1 MNGLARKQTTNDRGT
16 VLHFHQFDNGLVLLG
31 EPMPWTES
39 VSFSLLVPYGPVLDP
54 PDRDG
59 LASMVCEMSLRGAG
73 NHANRD
79 FIQTLENL
87 GCETSES
94 VSHLHT
100 GYGAS
105 LLAANLLPALGLLA
119 DVVRRPHF
127 DENQLESARQV
138 LKQDIY
144 SLEDDPAR
152 RLMLELHRNFW
163 PDPWGRSS
171 LGTLETIDRIEI
183 ADVRRQHARYF
194 QPEGAI
200 LSIAG
205 KFDWNLVDER
215 VGELFGDW
223 KARPFEIPA
232 ERMIGRNSVHISL
245 DSAQTHIGLA
255 YPTETLRSADYM
267 PAWCGVGVLSGGMSS
282 RLFDEIREKRGLCYS
297 VYAVYSTL
305 RDRAGVFCYCGTGTE
320 RAAESLEVLLAELDK
335 LSRGIEEDELRRLKI
350 GARSS
355 LVMQQEST
363 GARSASMTRDWY
375 HLGRIRSL
383 EEIEK
388 TVLSLTKDQ
397 IDDYL
402 ASHPAG
408 PFHIVTLG
416 REPLSRE

>member
-1 MNGLARKQTTNDRGT
+1 M
-16 VLHFHQFDNGLVLLG
+16 HFHQFDNGLVLLG

-54 PDRDG
+54 PDLDG

-73 NHANRD
+73 NHANRE
-79 FIQTLENL
+79 FIQALENL

-94 VSHLHT
+94 VAHLHT

-105 LLAANLLPALGLLA
+105 LLAANLFPALGLLA

-127 DENQLESARQV
+127 DESQFESAKQV
-138 LKQDIY
+138 LRQNIY
-144 SLEDDPAR
+144 ALEDDPAR
-152 RLMLELHRNFW
+152 RLMLELQSNFW

-171 LGTLETIDRIEI
+171 LGTLEAIDRITMD
-183 ADVRRQHARYF
+183 DVQCHHARYF

-205 KFDWNLVDER
+205 KFDWNRVNER
-215 VGELFGDW
+215 VDELFGDW
-223 KARPFEIPA
+223 QAHPFEMPE
-232 ERMIGRNSVHISL
+232 ERVIGRRRIHIPL

-255 YPTETLRSADYM
+255 YPTQPLCSEDHMKAWSA
-267 PAWCGVGVLSGGMSS
+267 VGILSGGMSC

-305 RDRAGVFCYCGTGTE
+305 RDRAGVFCYCGTGAE
-320 RAAESLEVLLAELDK
+320 RAGESLEVLLAELDK
-335 LSRGIEEDELRRLKI
+335 LRWGIEEDELERLKI
-350 GARSS
+350 RARSS
-355 LVMQQEST
+355 LIMQQEST
-363 GARSASMTRDWY
+363 GSRSAAMTRDWY

-383 EEIEK
+383 EEIER
-388 TVLSLTKDQ
+388 TVLSLTKPE

-408 PFHIVTLG
+408 PFHIATLG
-416 REPLSRE
+416 RQPLS